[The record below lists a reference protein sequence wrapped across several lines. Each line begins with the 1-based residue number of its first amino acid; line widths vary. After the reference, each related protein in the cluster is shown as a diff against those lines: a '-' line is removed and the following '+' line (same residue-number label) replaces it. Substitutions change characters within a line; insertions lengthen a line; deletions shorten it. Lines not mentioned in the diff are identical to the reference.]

1 MFKKTMCT
9 AASVDQIAKE
19 LSTIELRK
27 LYAMISDDVTLNQSP
42 KRAKNKDS
50 SPMFEI
56 DIDKRLLTQV
66 FNVDLDKDIKE

>member
-1 MFKKTMCT
+1 MCT

-19 LSTIELRK
+19 LSTMELRK

-50 SPMFEI
+50 SPMSDIEI
-56 DIDKRLLTQV
+56 RKSVLTDV
-66 FNVDLDKDIKE
+66 FNVDLDKDIMERGNP

>member
-1 MFKKTMCT
+1 
-9 AASVDQIAKE
+9 
-19 LSTIELRK
+19 
-27 LYAMISDDVTLNQSP
+27 MISDDVTLNQSP

-50 SPMFEI
+50 SPMFEK

>member
-1 MFKKTMCT
+1 
-9 AASVDQIAKE
+9 
-19 LSTIELRK
+19 
-27 LYAMISDDVTLNQSP
+27 MISDDVTLNQSP

-50 SPMFEI
+50 SLMFEK